1 MNLRSI
7 DLNLLV
13 FFDALITE
21 RSITGAA
28 RKVGISPSAMS
39 HALSRLRQ
47 TFGDEILERTGRGMV
62 PTRRALNLWESLSD
76 ALQQV
81 QRSVEQQLEFDPRV
95 SERSFTLRVSDYHTQ
110 CVLPR
115 LCVRTRAEAPNVTLL
130 VRELTEDRPGTDN
143 PGDIQLRV
151 GASDWGAQYRQ
162 QRLWRSPF
170 VVAMRPGHP
179 AAGRAMTLDLYLS
192 LPHIAVTS
200 VAARLVDAWLTR
212 QGLSRRI
219 ALTLPNLAGLAAI
232 VQNSD
237 LCAVLPESWVRLYS
251 APDSLATAALP
262 IDVDY
267 TIDLMWRALDER
279 DGGHRW
285 LRQLIVDEV
294 ALVTGAA
301 DWAGASPP
309 DRLDRVPVS
318 AGKVA

>member
-1 MNLRSI
+1 
-7 DLNLLV
+7 
-13 FFDALITE
+13 
-21 RSITGAA
+21 
-28 RKVGISPSAMS
+28 
-39 HALSRLRQ
+39 
-47 TFGDEILERTGRGMV
+47 MV
-62 PTRRALNLWESLSD
+62 PTQRALDLWESLSS

-115 LCVRTRAEAPNVTLL
+115 LCVRIRAEAPNVTLL

-151 GASDWGAQYRQ
+151 GASDWGARYRQ

-170 VVAMRPGHP
+170 VVAMRRSHP
-179 AAGRAMTLDLYLS
+179 AAGRDMTLDLYLS
-192 LPHIAVTS
+192 LPHVAVTS
-200 VAARLVDAWLTR
+200 VAARLVDAWLTG

-251 APDSLATAALP
+251 APDSLATAPLP

-267 TIDLMWRALDER
+267 TIDLLWRALDER

-318 AGKVA
+318 AGRVA